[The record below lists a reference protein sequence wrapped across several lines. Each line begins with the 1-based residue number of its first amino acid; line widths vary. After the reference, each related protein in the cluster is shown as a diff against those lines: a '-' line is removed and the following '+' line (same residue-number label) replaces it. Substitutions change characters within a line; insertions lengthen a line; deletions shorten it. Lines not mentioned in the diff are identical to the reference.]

1 VPTPKKYGYLRA
13 DEDVIYFVE
22 EILQEAVVQNAS
34 DIHIEPYEKN
44 VRVRYRID
52 GCLQE
57 KNRFTKE
64 ISERMTVRIKILA
77 KLDISERR
85 LPQDGSWSQQI
96 AGKRI
101 DFRLSTIPTLYGEK
115 LTIRLIYDLDNLLAI
130 DQLHFYPDEHK
141 KFIRLIEQPYG
152 MVLFTGP
159 TGCGKSTT
167 LATTMN
173 YLSDEK
179 RHLITIEDPVEKRLE
194 GVNQMAIHPKIGLTF
209 AGCLRAILRQ
219 DPDVIML
226 GEIRDQETANIAVRA
241 AITGHLVLSTLHTND
256 AASTLVRLKEMG
268 VESYFVSS
276 AVKGVLAQRLLR
288 RICPSCKQSYSSGLK
303 ENLRVGIPLGT
314 TLYQG
319 EGCEAC
325 RGTGYKGRFA
335 IHEILVVDE
344 QFSALLAKDSLT
356 GLELKKLAC
365 QKGMRTLWENAYES
379 MLLGETTVEELLKI
393 G

>member
-1 VPTPKKYGYLRA
+1 
-13 DEDVIYFVE
+13 
-22 EILQEAVVQNAS
+22 
-34 DIHIEPYEKN
+34 
-44 VRVRYRID
+44 
-52 GCLQE
+52 
-57 KNRFTKE
+57 
-64 ISERMTVRIKILA
+64 
-77 KLDISERR
+77 
-85 LPQDGSWSQQI
+85 
-96 AGKRI
+96 
-101 DFRLSTIPTLYGEK
+101 
-115 LTIRLIYDLDNLLAI
+115 
-130 DQLHFYPDEHK
+130 
-141 KFIRLIEQPYG
+141 
-152 MVLFTGP
+152 
-159 TGCGKSTT
+159 
-167 LATTMN
+167 
-173 YLSDEK
+173 
-179 RHLITIEDPVEKRLE
+179 
-194 GVNQMAIHPKIGLTF
+194 
-209 AGCLRAILRQ
+209 
-219 DPDVIML
+219 
-226 GEIRDQETANIAVRA
+226 
-241 AITGHLVLSTLHTND
+241 
-256 AASTLVRLKEMG
+256 
-268 VESYFVSS
+268 VSS